1 MRELRKTFKG
11 IFMKKILLSLLTAI
25 MLIGSI
31 SPVMAKKDDGSQV
44 QPDNYYPR
52 VKIETTMGDI
62 VVELDRRR
70 APITVNNFL
79 RYVDKRAYEDT
90 IFHRIVPGFVVQGVG
105 YTADFN
111 GKSNFPDIFNESG
124 NGLTNDLHT
133 IAMARQGDPHTANR
147 QFFFNV
153 NDNSSLNP
161 GRDWGYAVF
170 GVIVEG
176 EDIVDAMS
184 EVETEYS
191 IRLNANNV
199 PIEPI
204 IIKKMTV
211 LPPL

>member
-1 MRELRKTFKG
+1 MKTTQRYLFA
-11 IFMKKILLSLLTAI
+11 FLTFF
-25 MLIGSI
+25 I
-31 SPVMAKKDDGSQV
+31 SATAVAASKDDGSHV

-52 VKIETTMGDI
+52 VKFETTMGDI

-90 IFHRIVPGFVVQGVG
+90 IFHRIVPGFVVQGGG

-133 IAMARQGDPHTANR
+133 IAMARQNDPHTANR

-176 EDIVDAMS
+176 EDVVDAMS

-191 IRLNANNV
+191 LRLNANNV
-199 PIEPI
+199 PIDPI
-204 IIKKMTV
+204 IIKKVTV
-211 LPPL
+211 LPPM

>member
-1 MRELRKTFKG
+1 
-11 IFMKKILLSLLTAI
+11 MKKILLSLLTAI
-25 MLIGSI
+25 MLIGSS

-90 IFHRIVPGFVVQGVG
+90 IFHRIVPGFVVQGGG

-111 GKSNFPDIFNESG
+111 GKSNFRDIFNESG
-124 NGLTNDLHT
+124 NGLTNDLHS

>member
-1 MRELRKTFKG
+1 MKTTQRYLFA
-11 IFMKKILLSLLTAI
+11 FLTFF
-25 MLIGSI
+25 I
-31 SPVMAKKDDGSQV
+31 SATAVAVSKDDGSHV

-52 VKIETTMGDI
+52 VKFETTMGDI

-90 IFHRIVPGFVVQGVG
+90 IFHRIVPGFVVQGGG

-133 IAMARQGDPHTANR
+133 IAMARQNDPHTANR

-176 EDIVDAMS
+176 EDVVDAMS

-191 IRLNANNV
+191 LRLNANNV

-204 IIKKMTV
+204 IIKKVTV
-211 LPPL
+211 LPPM

>member
-1 MRELRKTFKG
+1 MKTTRHY
-11 IFMKKILLSLLTAI
+11 IFALLSLFVSATVLAAT
-25 MLIGSI
+25 
-31 SPVMAKKDDGSQV
+31 KDDGSHV

-52 VKIETTMGDI
+52 VKFETTMGDI

-90 IFHRIVPGFVVQGVG
+90 IFHRIVPGFVVQGGG

-133 IAMARQGDPHTANR
+133 IAMARQNDPHTANR

-176 EDIVDAMS
+176 EDVVDAMS

-191 IRLNANNV
+191 LRLNANNV

-204 IIKKMTV
+204 VIKKVIV
-211 LPPL
+211 LPPM

>member
-1 MRELRKTFKG
+1 VRELRKTFKG

-25 MLIGSI
+25 MLIGSS

-52 VKIETTMGDI
+52 VKIETTMGDV

-90 IFHRIVPGFVVQGVG
+90 IFHRIVPGFVVQGGG

-161 GRDWGYAVF
+161 GRDSV
-170 GVIVEG
+170 
-176 EDIVDAMS
+176 S
-184 EVETEYS
+184 
-191 IRLNANNV
+191 
-199 PIEPI
+199 
-204 IIKKMTV
+204 
-211 LPPL
+211 

>member
-1 MRELRKTFKG
+1 MFKSL
-11 IFMKKILLSLLTAI
+11 FAAFILSSLV
-25 MLIGSI
+25 I
-31 SPVMAKKDDGSQV
+31 SSAAFAAKKDDGSQI

-79 RYVDKRAYEDT
+79 RYVDKRSYEDT
-90 IFHRIVPGFVVQGVG
+90 IFHRIVPGFVVQGGG
-105 YTADFN
+105 YTANFE

-124 NGLTNDLHT
+124 NGLKNTLYT
-133 IAMARQGDPHTANR
+133 IAMARQNDPHTANR

-153 NDNSSLNP
+153 NDNTSLDP

-170 GVIVEG
+170 GMIVEG
-176 EDIVDAMS
+176 EDVVDAMS

-191 IRLNANNV
+191 IKLNANNV

-204 IIKKMTV
+204 IIKKVTV

>member
-1 MRELRKTFKG
+1 MT
-11 IFMKKILLSLLTAI
+11 KKLLSFFTAVLLVTSSATV
-25 MLIGSI
+25 L
-31 SPVMAKKDDGSQV
+31 AKKDDGSQV

-90 IFHRIVPGFVVQGVG
+90 IFHRIVPGFVVQGGG

-133 IAMARQGDPHTANR
+133 IAMARQSDPHTANR

-153 NDNSSLNP
+153 NDNTSLNP